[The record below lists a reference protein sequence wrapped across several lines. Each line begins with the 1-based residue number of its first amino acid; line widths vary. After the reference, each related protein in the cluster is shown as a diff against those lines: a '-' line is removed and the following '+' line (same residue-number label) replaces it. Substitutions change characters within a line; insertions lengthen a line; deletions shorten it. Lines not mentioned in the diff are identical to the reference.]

1 MQQMMKRM
9 NGMKM
14 RIKRHS
20 RKAWYLLLMI
30 LLFQG
35 VPGTAQEQDLQGWAR
50 IQLEREVTGDLEL
63 ALDLQ
68 QRMKGN
74 LGVFDRSMITG
85 KADYDLPAGFG
96 ISGGVRYQV
105 VKDEAYYDSRYRLNG
120 DLDYDYDLGALELGW
135 RSRIQYGMDDRVR
148 YEEIYDNKLVNRN
161 RAGLS
166 YHIFG
171 TRFTPFGTV
180 EIFRHLNREQ
190 GAHFYKMRY
199 EVGVDLLL
207 STTSE
212 LEFFYKLEDEF
223 NVSDPLLA
231 HILGAGLTLKL

>member
-1 MQQMMKRM
+1 
-9 NGMKM
+9 MKM
-14 RIKRHS
+14 RIERCID
-20 RKAWYLLLMI
+20 RKVRFLVLMVLLI
-30 LLFQG
+30 QG

-50 IQLEREVTGDLEL
+50 VQLERDITDDLEL

-74 LGVFDRSMITG
+74 LGVFDRSMITV

-96 ISGGVRYQV
+96 ISGGVRYKL
-105 VKDEAYYDSRYRLNG
+105 VKDEAHYDSRYRLNG

-135 RSRIQYGMDDRVR
+135 RSRIQYGIDDGLRAEVL
-148 YEEIYDNKLVNRN
+148 YENKLVNRN

-171 TRFTPFGTV
+171 TRFTPFGSV

-190 GAHFYKMRY
+190 GAHFYQIRY
-199 EVGVDLLL
+199 ELGVELLL
-207 STTSE
+207 STTSDLE
-212 LEFFYKLEDEF
+212 LFYKLEDEV
-223 NVSDPLLA
+223 NVSDPLLV
-231 HILGAGLTLKL
+231 HILGAKLTLKL

>member
-1 MQQMMKRM
+1 M
-9 NGMKM
+9 NGMM
-14 RIKRHS
+14 ARIEQCVY
-20 RKAWYLLLMI
+20 RKLRLRLRLLVLMV
-30 LLFQG
+30 LFVQG
-35 VPGTAQEQDLQGWAR
+35 VPGTAQDQDLQGWAR

-74 LGVFDRSMITG
+74 LGVFDRSMVTG
-85 KADYDLPAGFG
+85 KVDYDLPAGFG
-96 ISGGVRYQV
+96 VSGGVRYQV
-105 VKDEAYYDSRYRLNG
+105 VKDEAYYDSRFRLNG
-120 DLDYDYDLGALELGW
+120 DLDYEYDLGTLELGL
-135 RSRIQYGMDDRVR
+135 RSRIQYGMDDHLAEAEVL
-148 YEEIYDNKLVNRN
+148 YENKLVNRN

-171 TRFTPFGTV
+171 TRFTPFATA
-180 EIFRHLNREQ
+180 EIYRHLNREQ
-190 GAHFYKMRY
+190 GAQFYKVRY
-199 EVGVDLLL
+199 EVGLDLLL

-212 LEFFYKLEDEF
+212 LELFYKLENEF